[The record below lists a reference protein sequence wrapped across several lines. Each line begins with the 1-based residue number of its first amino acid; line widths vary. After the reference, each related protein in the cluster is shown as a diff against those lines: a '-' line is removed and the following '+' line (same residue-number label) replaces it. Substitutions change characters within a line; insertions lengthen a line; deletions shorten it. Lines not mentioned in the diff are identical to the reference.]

1 MSYNAI
7 DKYRETI
14 TKKKNELENK
24 TYSQKALEALAK
36 GNYASMRNNSKPV
49 PSLKPTQK
57 TQAKQN
63 TSVNNTQTKQT
74 TTTPKADDRNYV
86 VKRDRYDKL
95 MQDNRLANDIKTL
108 AEVNY
113 KNANQDATVSQEWA
127 DTIGAKNI
135 TGGYTK
141 QQYLDTLSRRY
152 SLTPKELN
160 DMALTF
166 HSDANK
172 AETEAYGKGLE
183 EAGKKLP
190 VLGSLGSFVGTLGS
204 GVEGAYNTLV
214 GGITGDDRY
223 LSNMFR
229 TTKNSPREGV
239 KQNINSNAGK
249 TIYDIGMGVGD
260 MIASAAAGSAPTLL
274 AGNTANEAQA
284 SARERGSS
292 VRKSSAYAGVAGALD
307 FVTNK
312 IGLDKAK
319 DLAVSSIK
327 SSGIKK
333 MLAQGAA
340 AGAGEAGENLIQ
352 DIGQSFFDTLI
363 NGKNSELLYS
373 FDNKVANGMSGEDA
387 LKEVAKE
394 YALQLG
400 VSAATGFGMGAVMQ
414 GGKSIMNDPAGF
426 KSELSKLQIN
436 NKGMADV
443 DELGGKNPD
452 IQAIL
457 RSKPGLDENAKVKDL
472 LSPEDRASIFGGTR
486 KGKRTQGLVDAVGYA
501 KKFAGDTEEA
511 KQLAKE
517 TKNLMETYVESGTLD
532 DYITLLNKIDELDN
546 LARDTR
552 ADYATKKGDVF
563 TYDKYFTDF
572 DEAGNEIPS
581 SLLDAFVGNS
591 ALSKSV
597 KAIHDARQPKA
608 DTTSA
613 PLTESIS
620 DGNNQVMNKPN
631 TSTTDYNGY
640 KVGDKITYSTN
651 DFDGKS
657 SKDGVIKE
665 VYPDHM
671 IVDVP
676 GVSDHVWIDSD
687 SSDMVRPSS
696 APISNVEQ
704 IKEGIKAKDF
714 KPVTFVNNE
723 GHTYIVTKSTRPGE
737 KWQLSHIDDTGRPI
751 GHSAYSNDAD
761 ILADIDKINNDNI
774 ANVGGDTIFNQG
786 QTTIGDMLN
795 NPDDYTLDDFQRAV
809 RSYDKNADIDGAE
822 IEDIIDFLSAEAD
835 NDPDFLT
842 TKIAVN
848 RLVDNGGNIDGQ
860 LTPKEVSI
868 LQDAVDGK
876 YDIPE
881 TGNEIPTV
889 KPTEPTTFERVPE
902 VASENVPPRRSF
914 FDDLPP
920 RSDKEGK
927 SKVGTNTM
935 VNAKIFTEDQ
945 INNDPV
951 ISELNKYAKANN
963 DRTFTAAKENVLKN
977 GDALLDDYISGRKSL
992 GNDLDVDQAMLLLK
1006 GLNDKISYG
1015 DTSLEAQRN
1024 LLFSKLRQT
1033 GTLYGQTIQAFKKW
1047 NDTPEGA
1054 VINGDRLLD
1063 KPTQTWKSNNKK
1075 KVELNGRIAKALEQM
1090 GMDNSMRNKP
1100 KVEKTHE
1107 QIRKGV
1113 ENVLAREY
1121 GSVEKYFND
1130 NDIEF
1135 LTTLAENK
1143 DIPVWQITDEIEHKM
1158 NTGTWYTLDES
1169 IPEPQGPVNQ
1179 RLKNALDALVPREEV
1194 VKEPLTFN
1202 EIRDQ
1207 VKNTFNREAAS
1218 LEGEFDDRDIDYLAN
1233 MIQDGATKQ
1242 ELAEALNTKLATGKF
1257 GISLDTQQKVN
1268 DLFEYANRYDP
1279 NSKQAIEAK
1288 SAAYKLIA
1296 DEAVMDAS
1304 PLEKFE
1310 SWRYLAMLGNPK
1322 TMIRNY
1328 VGNKMFGA
1336 VTGASNNFSA
1346 MLEAG
1351 TDKLAR
1357 KLGADGIQRTKAI
1370 LNPLEDSDLIKA
1382 AGNDAE
1388 AHRYSQLEGT
1398 KYEKGTQNAI
1408 RKQKSVFNSKLIRL
1422 YERATD
1428 AGISDYNAVKK
1439 KYSTSLAGYMK
1450 ANGLDQSAFDADE
1463 TYRGLQDISK
1473 RRVLTNDE
1481 RATMESYKGIH
1492 DQLEK
1497 ARDYAV
1503 KQAEYATFHE
1513 DNAIAKFLTEQSQK
1527 ARNSE
1532 NGAVRGLGYMLEGL
1546 VPFKKTPANILKSGI
1561 DYSPLG
1567 AIKSIKE
1574 TGKLIYENTGKRKGN
1589 LEDTYTKKN
1598 KLTGKEQEVNRSIAA
1613 DVIDSWSKT
1622 LTGTGLLALGYYL
1635 KNKGILNSSNKDEKW
1650 QDDLEGIQNYSITIN
1665 GKTYTLDWAAPAVM
1679 PLLMGA
1685 EMSKI
1690 KDRSAMLDTKW
1701 YDNLDAVGET
1711 VNALLDPM
1719 FETSMLQGIKDT
1731 VEQATKQIKYDDNAA
1746 IGGIL
1751 GSLAMNTATGYLTQG
1766 LPTIS
1771 GQIARTVDNTRR
1783 TTDTATSSPLLEP
1796 FEKQGRK
1803 IINKI
1808 PGLSMLNEAYY
1819 DSYGRTQQN
1828 GPFNNP
1834 IGNLLYQMGSPAYIR
1849 DINTT
1854 DADRQAREAYYGEGE
1869 DGKPIMD
1876 SKVFPTWKS
1885 TVKVEGQKLSPSEMA
1900 TYRKTSGEA
1909 QYAIRDAL
1917 SKEDWFKNLD
1927 ASQQTEILGKVNT
1940 LVDKIGKG
1948 EAGYPQDSKDLQAY
1962 ESGGVPSLLSYWNG
1976 KIESKR
1982 VTEETGLSANTNA
1995 VKEINQLLSEGQAE
2009 EAEKKIKQAKKDN
2022 EARLKLNEKYGV
2034 NIKMA
2039 DYQRREE
2046 ANPGSNEE
2054 WAKEHATKSVQTQTT
2069 PKVTTKS
2076 EPETNDTKVDTA
2088 GYEKYI
2094 DRAGSQ
2100 SKKFTNDIPKLKEL
2114 NYGKSEMYTYAYAIN
2129 QDSSLTPQSFNA
2141 QYKKL
2146 DLDGNGSMK
2155 QDEMISYFNKNNTSE
2170 KQANYLWRT
2179 YGENKGTPWKTLPVL
2194 KNGTWK
2200 KSK

>member
-14 TKKKNELENK
+14 TKKKNELENR

-36 GNYASMRNNSKPV
+36 GNYASMRNNSKPI

-57 TQAKQN
+57 TNTQTKQEAP
-63 TSVNNTQTKQT
+63 VNNKPTQTKQT
-74 TTTPKADDRNYV
+74 TTPKVDDRNYV

-108 AEVNY
+108 AQVNY
-113 KNANQDATVSQEWA
+113 SNANQDATVSQEWA

-172 AETEAYGKGLE
+172 VETEAYGKGLE

-239 KQNINSNAGK
+239 KQNINSDAGK
-249 TIYDIGMGVGD
+249 AVYDIGMGVGD
-260 MIASAAAGSAPTLL
+260 MVASAVAGSAPALL

-292 VRKSSAYAGVAGALD
+292 VRKSSAYAGAAGALD
-307 FVTNK
+307 FITNK

-319 DLAVSSIK
+319 DLALSSIK
-327 SSGIKK
+327 SAGLKK
-333 MLAQGAA
+333 LITQGAV

-414 GGKSIMNDPAGF
+414 GGRSIMNDPAGF

-472 LSPEDRASIFGGTR
+472 LSAEDRASIFGGTR

-581 SLLDAFVGNS
+581 SLLDVFVGNS

-613 PLTESIS
+613 PI
-620 DGNNQVMNKPN
+620 
-631 TSTTDYNGY
+631 
-640 KVGDKITYSTN
+640 
-651 DFDGKS
+651 
-657 SKDGVIKE
+657 E
-665 VYPDHM
+665 V
-671 IVDVP
+671 
-676 GVSDHVWIDSD
+676 
-687 SSDMVRPSS
+687 
-696 APISNVEQ
+696 
-704 IKEGIKAKDF
+704 
-714 KPVTFVNNE
+714 
-723 GHTYIVTKSTRPGE
+723 
-737 KWQLSHIDDTGRPI
+737 
-751 GHSAYSNDAD
+751 
-761 ILADIDKINNDNI
+761 
-774 ANVGGDTIFNQG
+774 
-786 QTTIGDMLN
+786 
-795 NPDDYTLDDFQRAV
+795 NPDDEELSKQAYQQA
-809 RSYDKNADIDGAE
+809 KDI
-822 IEDIIDFLSAEAD
+822 
-835 NDPDFLT
+835 
-842 TKIAVN
+842 VN
-848 RLVDNGGNIDGQ
+848 GVNEPVEEGYNDGQ
-860 LTPKEVSI
+860 LTPEEVTK
-868 LQDAVDGK
+868 LQDVVDGK

-881 TGNEIPTV
+881 NGNLPNSTKIPEYTMGEDVYFNGSDADIAQAEAQDQAIVDTFKNIIADPEFNALSFKNGSKEVFVSPATNGNGLRMSYTIDGVPTGHHDYSLDQLDDLSRNLRDEAGNGGEDIKIQRKSDMAKRP
-889 KPTEPTTFERVPE
+889 VPE
-902 VASENVPPRRSF
+902 LSNGNVPPRRSF

-920 RSDKEGK
+920 RFDKEGK

-1158 NTGTWYTLDES
+1158 NTGSWYTLDES

-1179 RLKNALDALVPREEV
+1179 RLKNALDSLVPREEV

-1242 ELAEALNTKLATGKF
+1242 ELAEALNTKLATGRF

-1408 RKQKSVFNSKLIRL
+1408 RKQKSVFNSKLLRL

-1473 RRVLTNDE
+1473 RRVLTDDE

-1598 KLTGKEQEVNRSIAA
+1598 KLTGKEQEVNKSIAA

-1665 GKTYTLDWAAPAVM
+1665 GKTYTIDWAAPAVM

-1711 VNALLDPM
+1711 INALLDPM

-1731 VEQATKQIKYDDNAA
+1731 VEQAAKQVKYDDNGS

-1766 LPTIS
+1766 IPTIS

-1854 DADRQAREAYYGEGE
+1854 DADKQAREAYYGEGE

-2054 WAKEHATKSVQTQTT
+2054 WAKEHATKGTQTQTT

-2094 DRAGSQ
+2094 DRAGGQ

-2170 KQANYLWRT
+2170 SQANYLWRT